1 MSSHPNVLNLKNF
14 LKHILMST
22 GSMDIIQL
30 CSVQDMY
37 SVYFFGLQ
45 IYNCH
50 IRYFPDLSSTL
61 MEGDIS

>member
-1 MSSHPNVLNLKNF
+1 
-14 LKHILMST
+14 MST